1 MKLWKYRH
9 FKGTLVDVIGIAKH
23 SETME
28 DMVVYIHPDPV
39 KWLEWG
45 VMRVRPLAMFLE
57 TVMKDGK
64 EIPKF
69 AYMW

>member
-1 MKLWKYRH
+1 MKLGKYQH

-39 KWLEWG
+39 K
-45 VMRVRPLAMFLE
+45 
-57 TVMKDGK
+57 
-64 EIPKF
+64 
-69 AYMW
+69 